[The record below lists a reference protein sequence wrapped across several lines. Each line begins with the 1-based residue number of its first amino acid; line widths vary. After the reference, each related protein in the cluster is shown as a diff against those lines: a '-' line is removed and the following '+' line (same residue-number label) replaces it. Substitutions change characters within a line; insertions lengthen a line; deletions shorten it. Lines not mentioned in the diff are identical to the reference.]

1 MDSSSDRKEGSCQ
14 VPLKSLMAQQ
24 RTIYDR
30 KNTDYDNSFHHTVER
45 FGLVAALVCVTDKME
60 RIKRLQHNTAQTQ
73 DESLCDTVSD
83 ALNYLLMF
91 GAEMVCGTW
100 NLADESRVEGQADN
114 ITLVHK
120 MMDAL
125 AEEELL
131 LSEKANV
138 DQILELWDEMCDTTM
153 QAMGNFTPEKVD
165 DLLTVNHYLAGQMA
179 AYLLQLTA

>member
-14 VPLKSLMAQQ
+14 VPLRTMMAKQ
-24 RTIYDR
+24 RAIYDQ
-30 KNTDYDNSFHHTVER
+30 KNADYGNSFHHTVER
-45 FGLVAALVCVTDKME
+45 FGLIAALVRVTDKME
-60 RIKRLQHNTAQTQ
+60 RIKRLQHNTAQTK
-73 DESLCDTVSD
+73 DESLRDTVSD

-100 NLADESRVEGQADN
+100 ALAEESQVKGQADN
-114 ITLVHK
+114 ITLVHR

-138 DQILELWDEMCDTTM
+138 DQILELWHEMCDTTM
-153 QAMGNFTPEKVD
+153 QTMGNFTPEKVD
-165 DLLTVNHYLAGQMA
+165 DLLTINHYLAGQMA